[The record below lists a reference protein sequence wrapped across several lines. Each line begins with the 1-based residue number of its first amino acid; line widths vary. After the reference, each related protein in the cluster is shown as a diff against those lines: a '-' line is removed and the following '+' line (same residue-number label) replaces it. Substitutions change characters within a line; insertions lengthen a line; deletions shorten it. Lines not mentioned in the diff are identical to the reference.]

1 MKRST
6 SPLDCQS
13 IGQSLKRVKISTSPG
28 ELRLDRDIELL
39 LSSKTWISTE
49 NNPPN
54 GGRIN
59 EISSQNARLVRDPVD
74 PLRLRLTVL
83 RRPSL
88 HSMEQWMFFI
98 QMPRMYPHVPPVVT
112 RVSRDVGQ
120 ENFDGCMGVNRSL
133 TTAAAMVASSAMQRA
148 EPPVPEHVVIRAL
161 PPLRAGDVSS
171 SQCNDLEMEGFS
183 EDYSEDFSPIDAATA
198 VYRCWSPVSSLGELI
213 DFLTGIPEKRREWW
227 SVESNRRG
235 HLQSVRSFHSM
246 AAYPTMAPFQ
256 YNSNVTIAAT
266 KFPLKSQQYPL
277 SPMKYHKS
285 QFPSS
290 PCDMDADKMDL
301 ESTIEDSPFIANR
314 FDVGYERGS
323 MFHRWGVR

>member
-1 MKRST
+1 MKRSP

-39 LSSKTWISTE
+39 LSSKTWTSTE
-49 NNPPN
+49 NNSPN

-83 RRPSL
+83 R
-88 HSMEQWMFFI
+88 SMERWMFLI

-112 RVSRDVGQ
+112 RVSRDAAQ
-120 ENFDGCMGVNRSL
+120 ENLDGWMGGHRSL
-133 TTAAAMVASSAMQRA
+133 TAAEAMVASSVMQRA
-148 EPPVPEHVVIRAL
+148 EPPVPERVVIRAL
-161 PPLRAGDVSS
+161 PPSRAGDVCT
-171 SQCNDLEMEGFS
+171 SQCDDWDMEGCG
-183 EDYSEDFSPIDAATA
+183 DPYSEDNSPLLEIDAATA

-213 DFLTGIPEKRREWW
+213 EFLMGIPEKRRQWW
-227 SVESNRRG
+227 SIESNRRG
-235 HLQSVRSFHSM
+235 HLQSLRSSHFL
-246 AAYPTMAPFQ
+246 AAHPTLASSQ
-256 YNSNVTIAAT
+256 YNPNVTIKVT
-266 KFPLKSQQYPL
+266 KYPLKAPQNLS
-277 SPMKYHKS
+277 SPMKYHKA
-285 QFPSS
+285 QYPSS

-301 ESTIEDSPFIANR
+301 ESAIEGSPFVTNR

-323 MFHRWGVR
+323 FFQRWGVR